1 VPPGK
6 SPKFTIPELERQA
19 RRLLADRFPD
29 GVAIPVDIDFLVE
42 SEPGVTLDTLGG
54 LRSQFGIAGVTL
66 AHPAEKRFT
75 VIIDHRVAD
84 GLPAF
89 SRFTVAEEF
98 AHLTLHRSLLVGV
111 KTVEDAVRLHE
122 SPAYYR
128 DYERNAK
135 WFASAILMPEDLLRE
150 DARTI
155 FAGLRVTVR
164 DEGVLRNRLTIRLAQ
179 RFNVSESAMR
189 YRLQRWP
196 LKTYDAIRQAFERG
210 LAALP

>member
-1 VPPGK
+1 MPPGK
-6 SPKFTIPELERQA
+6 SPKFTIPELERKA
-19 RRLLADRFPD
+19 RHLLAERFPE
-29 GVAIPVDIDFLVE
+29 GVSIPVDIDFLVE
-42 SEPGVTLDTLGG
+42 TEPGVTLDTLRG
-54 LRSQFGIAGVTL
+54 LRSQFRIAGLTL

-75 VIIDHRVAD
+75 VYIDQDVAD

-89 SRFTVAEEF
+89 YRFTVAEEF
-98 AHLTLHRSLLVGV
+98 AHLVLHQSLLLGV
-111 KTVEDAVRLHE
+111 KTLEDAVRLHE
-122 SPAYYR
+122 SPAYYG
-128 DYERNAK
+128 DFDRNAK

-155 FAGLRVTVR
+155 FAGLRGTVR

-179 RFNVSESAMR
+179 RYNVSEPAMR
-189 YRLQRWP
+189 YRLQHWP